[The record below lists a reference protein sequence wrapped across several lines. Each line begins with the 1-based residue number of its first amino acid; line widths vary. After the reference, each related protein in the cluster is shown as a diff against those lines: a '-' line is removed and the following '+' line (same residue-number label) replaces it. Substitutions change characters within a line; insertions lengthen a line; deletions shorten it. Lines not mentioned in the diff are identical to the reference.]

1 MKSHFPRPQPP
12 AKSKTALR
20 RGHLTPGHPAARKD
34 SPPRL
39 QMPTTYAE
47 QALLFAE
54 AASCEPV
61 LTDRP
66 VD

>member
-1 MKSHFPRPQPP
+1 VKNPHPHPP

-20 RGHLTPGHPAARKD
+20 RGHLTPGHPAARKMIP
-34 SPPRL
+34 SRIH
-39 QMPTTYAE
+39 MPTTYAE

-54 AASCEPV
+54 AASEEPV
-61 LTDRP
+61 PSDRP